1 MPLVHG
7 PDANFRALLEAAPD
21 AMVVVNWEGTMLL
34 VNAQTER
41 LFGHPRGVLLGQ
53 PVETL
58 LPERLRALHPRQRE
72 GYFDQPRVRSMGSGL
87 ELWGRRS
94 DGSEF
99 PIEVSLSPVQTDL
112 GPLIL
117 GAIRDITVRKQA
129 DDELRRARDRAESA
143 SRELEA
149 FSYSVAHDL
158 RAPLRGIR
166 GFSDALLEDL
176 GDTLPEGA
184 TNHLRSIAQSAARMG
199 QLIDALLGLSR
210 VSRVDAVREPVDLTA
225 LAAATIAQLRA
236 ADPAR
241 VVDFTCAPGLTVLGD
256 PVLLRSLL
264 DNLLGNAWKFS
275 ACRPRAHLELGRQDG
290 EPPVFFVRDDG
301 AGFDM
306 AYADMLFA
314 PFQRL
319 HPASQY
325 AGTGIG
331 LATVQRIV
339 HRHGGRV
346 WAEAAIDRGAT
357 FHFTLGG

>member
-1 MPLVHG
+1 VHSA
-7 PDANFRALLEAAPD
+7 DANFRALMEAAPD
-21 AMVVVNWEGTMLL
+21 AMVVVDRQGTMLL

-41 LFGHPRGVLLGQ
+41 LFGHPRGALLGQ
-53 PVETL
+53 PVEAL
-58 LPERLRALHPRQRE
+58 LPERFRAVHPGHRSR
-72 GYFDQPRVRSMGSGL
+72 YFDSPRVRSMGSGL
-87 ELWGRRS
+87 ELCGLRS
-94 DGSEF
+94 DGTEF
-99 PIEVSLSPVQTDL
+99 PIEVSLSPVQVDL
-112 GPLIL
+112 GTLIL
-117 GAIRDITVRKQA
+117 GAIRDITVRKHA
-129 DDELRRARDRAESA
+129 DDELRRARDRAETA

-176 GDTLPEGA
+176 GDTLTDSAGG
-184 TNHLRSIAQSAARMG
+184 HLKSIRQSAERMG
-199 QLIDALLGLSR
+199 LLIDALLGLSK
-210 VSRVDAVREPVDLTA
+210 VSRAHAARDPVDLTA
-225 LAAATIAQLRA
+225 LAGAAIAQLRA